1 MPTSTRTARLV
12 ERVERAHDQGQPFH
26 RNQTNNIEQSHQCN
40 QTTKLRQSN
49 CQAQT
54 HNIRQS
60 HQCNQTTKLRQS
72 NCQAQKQDANQ
83 SVNRHIICTKK
94 TRTKTT
100 VQAANRTAGLDTG
113 PAWPL
118 THSLDGLPAG
128 LVSRFGQ
135 LRHHTAWFV
144 GCYVRR
150 LGGRVGWW
158 ASGLA
163 CCLESRRCRD
173 RFCRL
178 ANCWQVKCSR
188 GQLVTG
194 LPLAARHQSSIS
206 SVLRTAGGC
215 ACRLYATRATSV
227 HPNATITNTSST
239 DNQQANHPRAFM
251 YA

>member
-113 PAWPL
+113 PAWP
-118 THSLDGLPAG
+118 HSLDGLPAG

-150 LGGRVGWW
+150 FGGRVGWW

-163 CCLESRRCRD
+163 CCLHSRRCRD
-173 RFCRL
+173 QFCSELL
-178 ANCWQVKCSR
+178 ASQV
-188 GQLVTG
+188 
-194 LPLAARHQSSIS
+194 LPWPARHLVVI
-206 SVLRTAGGC
+206 
-215 ACRLYATRATSV
+215 
-227 HPNATITNTSST
+227 
-239 DNQQANHPRAFM
+239 
-251 YA
+251 